1 MSEWIPPGYVSVVAL
16 VREHGVEKVRSD
28 LFSGLLE
35 AFEWDKH
42 FGGLD
47 PIKPR
52 DWCSNDAEQL
62 LRTGT
67 TAERSNY
74 PEDKPRRRMILV
86 RVGEKA
92 KPQPS
97 TDGIYLSPFMQ
108 MMLEAVRHFEVSER
122 RWPKK
127 EELEQ
132 YFLAQ
137 KLPDGT
143 PVSANQAGH
152 LATFV
157 RPLAAMSGGNK
168 G

>member
-28 LFSGLLE
+28 LFSAHLE
-35 AFEWDKH
+35 AFEWDK
-42 FGGLD
+42 FRGGLD

-52 DWCSNDAEQL
+52 DWCARDAEQL
-62 LRTGT
+62 LQTGT
-67 TAERSNY
+67 TLERSNY
-74 PEDKPRRRMILV
+74 PEDTPRRRMILV
-86 RVGEKA
+86 RLDEQP

-97 TDGIYLSPFMQ
+97 TDGVYLPPFMQ
-108 MMLEAVRHFEVSER
+108 LMLEAVQHFKIGER
-122 RWPKK
+122 QWPKK

-132 YFLAQ
+132 YFRAQ